1 MTVTEKIAKNII
13 KYRKLKNL
21 TQSDVAQ
28 ILGITRAG
36 YAHYE
41 QGTRSISFEHAL
53 QLGELF
59 GVSTNTL
66 GYDEEYEIQSVS
78 MVDDSFL
85 LSDHEKEV
93 ITAYR
98 SAEKALQ
105 DGIDRMLGIEPLV
118 TEQQAKKIG

>member
-1 MTVTEKIAKNII
+1 LGIGS
-13 KYRKLKNL
+13 KLKAIMDSRELKASELSELTHLPAQTIYSLISRDSNKVSIDALITICKALNLSVEDFYTCNL
-21 TQSDVAQ
+21 TKSSEKHSD
-28 ILGITRAG
+28 
-36 YAHYE
+36 
-41 QGTRSISFEHAL
+41 GT
-53 QLGELF
+53 
-59 GVSTNTL
+59 V
-66 GYDEEYEIQSVS
+66 
-78 MVDDSFL
+78 L

>member
-1 MTVTEKIAKNII
+1 
-13 KYRKLKNL
+13 
-21 TQSDVAQ
+21 
-28 ILGITRAG
+28 
-36 YAHYE
+36 
-41 QGTRSISFEHAL
+41 
-53 QLGELF
+53 
-59 GVSTNTL
+59 
-66 GYDEEYEIQSVS
+66 

>member
-1 MTVTEKIAKNII
+1 MGIGS
-13 KYRKLKNL
+13 KLKAIMDSRGLKASELSELTHLPAQTIYSLISRDSNKVSIDALITICKALNLSVEDFYTCNL
-21 TQSDVAQ
+21 TKSSEKHSD
-28 ILGITRAG
+28 
-36 YAHYE
+36 
-41 QGTRSISFEHAL
+41 GT
-53 QLGELF
+53 
-59 GVSTNTL
+59 V
-66 GYDEEYEIQSVS
+66 
-78 MVDDSFL
+78 L